1 MGCQDSR
8 RLSFHENFCLRTV
21 SKLLGLSYSF
31 PWSGCGRNEHI
42 KHSGQWWCMPLT
54 PALWRQRQV
63 DFRVRGQP
71 GLQRELQDSQGYTEK
86 PCLSKQTNKQSNKQT
101 KNKTKQKEN
110 IKHTHIYVYMLKIY

>member
-1 MGCQDSR
+1 
-8 RLSFHENFCLRTV
+8 
-21 SKLLGLSYSF
+21 
-31 PWSGCGRNEHI
+31 
-42 KHSGQWWCMPLT
+42 MPLT

-101 KNKTKQKEN
+101 KNKTKRKYKTYSYICIYVEN
-110 IKHTHIYVYMLKIY
+110 ILIKYSVVTSQENLIPDPIQSWC